1 MNIVIEGPDGA
12 GKTTLL
18 RSLEQKYLC
27 QVALHPG
34 STMFGQEIR
43 TLVKHRKDIKM
54 SRYVEQVLMAAD
66 YCEFIEQRL
75 RPTIQENRLLISDRS
90 NLVSGMVYGLC
101 GGVPTEQIE
110 IVQDISLRLYKG
122 LPKMH
127 LITLYADRNI
137 LRARTHHDVVDGKQ
151 VECKFESRG
160 EKFSMAV
167 ADCYR
172 SIATGSPVGLYNL
185 VISTDHPGMYED
197 VDVGVWMKKR
207 LDLFIEKVYPIDAS
221 ASQEAVFEQAC
232 SVIEAVVAA
241 SQPSV

>member
-18 RSLEQKYLC
+18 RSLEQKYKC

-34 STMFGQEIR
+34 STQFGQEIR

-66 YCEFIEQRL
+66 YCEFIEQVL
-75 RPTIQENRLLISDRS
+75 RPAIQENRLLISDRS
-90 NLVSGMVYGLC
+90 NLVSGMVYGFS
-101 GGVPTEQIE
+101 GGVPLPLIE
-110 IVQDISLRLYKG
+110 MVQDISLRLYEG

-127 LITLYADRNI
+127 LLILYADRGT
-137 LRARTHHDVVDGKQ
+137 LRARSHHDTVDGKQ
-151 VECKFESRG
+151 IECKFESRG
-160 EKFSMAV
+160 DTFGETV
-167 ADCYR
+167 ANIYR
-172 SIATGSPVGLYNL
+172 ALAMEQPAPSL
-185 VISTDHPGMYED
+185 VIDPIMI
-197 VDVGVWMKKR
+197 WMQKR

-241 SQPSV
+241 SRPSA